1 MIFLNIIELVA
12 AALGMTYFFAEIIR
26 HPIINRTSLLLI
38 VFSLITILMGSIYY
52 DHESRWMF
60 VKVVCF
66 VLVVAISIKW
76 PRLAVFILISVATYQ
91 VLTSEGK
98 SATIPLPIL
107 ALSLLYC
114 KPRINALFVIFFFSF
129 IYLILCLHSE
139 LRSGVITSIISLSI
153 IILPA
158 FLRSGLIRIIPYFVV
173 IYIGTMTAL
182 FLMFIAGLMPQA
194 FATASNIERSSMIF
208 QSVIMAP
215 DYLFSGPRLVFDN
228 VVSNEIQET
237 GITTLYETDYG
248 VDPHNF
254 VLSVWKDEGLIVAF
268 IWLMMFIGIIRLIV
282 NKHFSQK
289 TSQSLGV
296 ISLLVYPIVHFTLSP
311 PSTDNR
317 LMVAAFV
324 GLSLFL
330 LDRTYRLSSNRNM
343 ILSKDALLKI

>member
-1 MIFLNIIELVA
+1 
-12 AALGMTYFFAEIIR
+12 
-26 HPIINRTSLLLI
+26 
-38 VFSLITILMGSIYY
+38 
-52 DHESRWMF
+52 
-60 VKVVCF
+60 
-66 VLVVAISIKW
+66 
-76 PRLAVFILISVATYQ
+76 
-91 VLTSEGK
+91 
-98 SATIPLPIL
+98 
-107 ALSLLYC
+107 
-114 KPRINALFVIFFFSF
+114 
-129 IYLILCLHSE
+129 
-139 LRSGVITSIISLSI
+139 
-153 IILPA
+153 
-158 FLRSGLIRIIPYFVV
+158 
-173 IYIGTMTAL
+173 
-182 FLMFIAGLMPQA
+182 
-194 FATASNIERSSMIF
+194 
-208 QSVIMAP
+208 MAP